1 MEPRLA
7 VVIDHGQE
15 LVVLNDR
22 PVGFVQDVALSVRV
36 QDGRPVRSGHISLVV
51 TDNASETHL
60 RQIEVLQAIPWLKVS
75 IVRLP

>member
-36 QDGRPVRSGHISLVV
+36 QDGVPVRTGHISLVV
-51 TDNASETHL
+51 TDNASEQHRYQVET
-60 RQIEVLQAIPWLKVS
+60 LQAIPWLRVS